1 VGSRK
6 KITQREKFMAYKSVG
21 KSVPRVEGV
30 EKVTGRT
37 RYAADVEIPGTLW
50 AKILRS
56 PIPHGRIINID
67 AAKAIRLPGVH
78 AVISGADLPPVLVGL
93 RMKDMPVLARDRV
106 RYVGE
111 PVAAV
116 AAESADIAEEA
127 LNLVDVQYEQLP
139 HVSDPVEAI
148 RAGAPVLHENPAGYT
163 NAPERST
170 DLPNVQ
176 SLGRWSN
183 GDVEEC
189 FNKAA
194 RIFEHTF
201 RTPLGF
207 HAYIEPHAC
216 IVRVDQEGHIE
227 IWSSNKSPFT
237 LRDRLARDLGLD
249 AKKIKVHIIP
259 VGGDFGGKTS
269 VIEAPL
275 CYFLAARTHRPVKL
289 VLNYAEELGAAPHR
303 HPAVITLRTG
313 VDSDAR
319 LCALDAKVIFSGGA
333 YAALKANPEVTV
345 QGPRRIASY
354 YRIPAIRV
362 ETLCAYTNQVS
373 CTQTRTPGSPQVVF
387 AMESQIDIIAR
398 KLAIDPVEF
407 RQKNL
412 LNEGDPT
419 PFGQKLQ
426 HVLAHET
433 LQRAVEAS
441 GWKKPKPKHVGRGV
455 AVYERPSGAGRSGAA
470 ISIESDGKI
479 TVLVGVPDVG
489 PGIHTVVQQIVSE
502 VLEVNRERINV
513 RVEDTDSS
521 PYDSGTG
528 GSKSTN
534 SVGHAAYQAASEIK
548 EKIRRL
554 AASAI
559 GCKPDEFSQ
568 VNGRY
573 VAPGRRPMSFDELIR
588 LVLERNHGPI
598 THLSIYE
605 PSRAAI
611 TSFAAQVAEVEV
623 DPATGQVRVRRLT
636 TAHDAGRVLNHLTY
650 QGQVEGGVVTGLGFA
665 LMEDHYMVD
674 GKITAVNLGEFK
686 IPTAADVPKLT
697 TVLLESPTGPV
708 PFQGKAIAE
717 IPNVP
722 TAAAVANAIADAV
735 GVRLFDLPL
744 TSEKIYA
751 ALNSR

>member
-1 VGSRK
+1 
-6 KITQREKFMAYKSVG
+6 
-21 KSVPRVEGV
+21 
-30 EKVTGRT
+30 
-37 RYAADVEIPGTLW
+37 
-50 AKILRS
+50 
-56 PIPHGRIINID
+56 
-67 AAKAIRLPGVH
+67 
-78 AVISGADLPPVLVGL
+78 LVGL

-116 AAESADIAEEA
+116 AADSADIAEEA
-127 LNLVDVQYEQLP
+127 LNLIEVQYEELP
-139 HVSDPVEAI
+139 FVTDPVEAL
-148 RAGAPVLHENPAGYT
+148 RPGAPVLHENPAAYK

-170 DLPNVQ
+170 ELPNVQ
-176 SLGRWSN
+176 SLGQWTN
-183 GDVEEC
+183 GDVEAG
-189 FNKAA
+189 FKKAA

-216 IVRVDQEGHIE
+216 VVRIGDDGHIE
-227 IWSSNKSPFT
+227 IWASNKSPFT
-237 LRDRLARDLGLD
+237 LRDRLARDLNLD
-249 AKKIKVHIIP
+249 AQKIKVHILP

-269 VIEAPL
+269 VIEVPI
-275 CYFLAARTHRPVKL
+275 CYFLAQRTHKPVKM
-289 VLNYAEELGAAPHR
+289 VLAYAEELAATSHR

-313 VDSDAR
+313 VDSDGR
-319 LCALDAKVIFSGGA
+319 LCALDAKAIFSGGA
-333 YAALKANPEVTV
+333 YAALKANAEVTI
-345 QGPRRIASY
+345 QGPRRVASY

-398 KLAIDPVEF
+398 ELGVDPVAF
-407 RQKNL
+407 RRKNL
-412 LNEGDPT
+412 LNDGDPT

-426 HVLAHET
+426 NILVHET
-433 LQRAVEAS
+433 LKKAVDAS
-441 GWKKPKPKHVGRGV
+441 GWRKPKAKNIGRGV

-470 ISIESDGKI
+470 ITIETDGSV
-479 TVLVGVPDVG
+479 TVLLGVPDVG
-489 PGIHTVVQQIVSE
+489 PGIHPVVQQIVSE
-502 VLEVNRERINV
+502 VLDVRRERVKV

-534 SVGHAAYQAASEIK
+534 SVGHAGYQAACEIK
-548 EKIRRL
+548 EKILAL
-554 AASAI
+554 AAGRI
-559 GCKPDEFSQ
+559 GCKPEQLSE
-568 VNGRY
+568 VKGRY
-573 VAPGRRPMSFDELIR
+573 VAPGRKPMSFDEVMR
-588 LVLERNHGPI
+588 LAVEQNHGPI
-598 THLSIYE
+598 THLSVYE
-605 PSRAAI
+605 PSRAGI

-623 DPATGQVRVRRLT
+623 DPGTGQVKVQRLT
-636 TAHDAGRVLNHLTY
+636 TVHDAGRVLNHLTY
-650 QGQVEGGVVTGLGFA
+650 QGQVDGGVVTGLGFA
-665 LMEDHYMVD
+665 LMEDNSLVD
-674 GKITAVNLGEFK
+674 GKIATLNLGEFK

-697 TVLLESPTGPV
+697 TLLMESPTGPV

-735 GVRLFDLPL
+735 GVRVFDLPL

-751 ALNSR
+751 KLHKS